1 MVILALI
8 AVVIILFVVLPLGA
22 GLALSAII
30 NAIVVGLVIGALG
43 RLVIPGRQAIG
54 LVATFCL
61 GLIGAIVGRFIGH
74 EIHINAILT
83 TLVEIG
89 VAAVLVACY
98 AGWGDWGRRR
108 LGGRRNRGYLG
119 PPRTSR
125 Q

>member
-43 RLVIPGRQAIG
+43 RLAIG